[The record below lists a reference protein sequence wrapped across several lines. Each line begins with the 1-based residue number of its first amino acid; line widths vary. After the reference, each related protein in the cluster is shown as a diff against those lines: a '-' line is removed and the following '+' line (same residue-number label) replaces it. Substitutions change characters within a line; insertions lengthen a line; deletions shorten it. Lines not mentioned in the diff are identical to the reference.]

1 MLSVN
6 TGGNT
11 VSWHQ
16 RGEKSAWYM
25 PGSGLTLFWPEEHA
39 AHAGYLA
46 YPALNS
52 HVLIVRMPIYCI
64 ASRHVIIA
72 FVPRMPCMEKQP
84 TMPGSR
90 LENGKF
96 HNKRA

>member
-11 VSWHQ
+11 VGWHQ
-16 RGEKSAWYM
+16 RGGKSVWYM
-25 PGSGLTLFWPEEHA
+25 PGPGLTSFWPEGHA

-46 YPALNS
+46 YPALNG
-52 HVLIVRMPIYCI
+52 HALIARMSIYCI
-64 ASRHVIIA
+64 ASRHAIIV
-72 FVPRMPCMEKQP
+72 FVPRMPCMEKRP
-84 TMPGSR
+84 AMPGSR
-90 LENGKF
+90 LENGKI

>member
-1 MLSVN
+1 MSNNYCLKASGKQIVELARLMDVHSRR
-6 TGGNT
+6 TGFD
-11 VSWHQ
+11 
-16 RGEKSAWYM
+16 E
-25 PGSGLTLFWPEEHA
+25 PIL
-39 AHAGYLA
+39 YLGDA
-46 YPALNS
+46 CRLEP
-52 HVLIVRMPIYCI
+52 
-64 ASRHVIIA
+64 VIIA

>member
-1 MLSVN
+1 MN
-6 TGGNT
+6 AKTETKTTMYKWTACNP
-11 VSWHQ
+11 
-16 RGEKSAWYM
+16 YN
-25 PGSGLTLFWPEEHA
+25 
-39 AHAGYLA
+39 YLNGVVEA
-46 YPALNS
+46 YPALNG
-52 HVLIVRMPIYCI
+52 HVLIVRMSIYCI
-64 ASRHVIIA
+64 TSRHVIIA